1 MRTLTIIGYFTGV
14 IILLASIARWFV
26 IYNDVSQALFGA
38 SIGILILGG
47 TYVYQ
52 RLSDLTDD
60 IKDVNKGIDGLNIWV
75 RGVLE
80 EVNKE
85 IDGLNI
91 WVRAEFDKLLD
102 EKK

>member
-26 IYNDVSQALFGA
+26 IYNDVSQALFGV

-75 RGVLE
+75 RGELE
-80 EVNKE
+80 ELAN
-85 IDGLNI
+85 
-91 WVRAEFDKLLD
+91 
-102 EKK
+102 EKKIKNSKEM